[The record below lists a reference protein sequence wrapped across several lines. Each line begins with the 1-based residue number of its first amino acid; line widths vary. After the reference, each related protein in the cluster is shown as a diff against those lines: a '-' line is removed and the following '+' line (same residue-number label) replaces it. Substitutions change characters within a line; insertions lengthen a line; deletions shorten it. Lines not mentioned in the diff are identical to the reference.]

1 MTHTKIITT
10 YTPGAPISCTPNR
23 QADRFYDGDIFIDP
37 NEDDQIAHSLRPA
50 STAAGIDNIAGS
62 IAIPSQAMRSRDN
75 MYEYRDKSS
84 GKKMPAGGDPLSM
97 TRAPSSVGGLTALT
111 QTTRSGSQSS
121 LRSAISLKESV
132 SLAQPTSPTS
142 DKSMKFSER
151 SVDMNPR
158 GRYEDTRSTA
168 ASTVTA
174 KSLRPDV
181 GDETHRPQKQRNGA
195 TTPVPTAR
203 KQQSAS
209 RTHLIEG
216 IPQTEV

>member
-1 MTHTKIITT
+1 M
-10 YTPGAPISCTPNR
+10 
-23 QADRFYDGDIFIDP
+23 YD
-37 NEDDQIAHSLRPA
+37 
-50 STAAGIDNIAGS
+50 
-62 IAIPSQAMRSRDN
+62 
-75 MYEYRDKSS
+75 YRDKSTS
-84 GKKMPAGGDPLSM
+84 KKVSAAAAGHDQHSM

-121 LRSAISLKESV
+121 LRSAISLKESMSV
-132 SLAQPTSPTS
+132 QAQPTSPMS

-168 ASTVTA
+168 ASTLTA
-174 KSLRPDV
+174 KSRQTGAGGGG
-181 GDETHRPQKQRNGA
+181 GDETHQRQQRNGG